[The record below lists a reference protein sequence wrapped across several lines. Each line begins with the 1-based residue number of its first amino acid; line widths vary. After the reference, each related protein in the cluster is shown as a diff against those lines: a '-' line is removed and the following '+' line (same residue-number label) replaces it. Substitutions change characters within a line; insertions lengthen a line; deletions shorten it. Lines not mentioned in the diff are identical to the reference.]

1 MNTPKNTLRPKI
13 IVMAIFV
20 ITFLMFGLNSC
31 ILKPKTGILKG
42 KVILVNDSGDSLLDP
57 MDFAG
62 ATVALYEPAVLDST
76 ITRINR
82 EYPGIGVIIS
92 QATDFDHRYQ
102 EPVAQSVSTADVF
115 FELKGI
121 KPGIYNLAVFKE
133 DWGITYRYGIQIG
146 KGQSVEIMDLEL
158 YPVRSFG
165 SAMVEPVIFRRDHSY
180 ILPQDVVFVGP
191 VTLEQGSRILVAPGQ
206 IVKFYGEVT
215 CPLSDDMDQAWKMMS
230 ADGIY
235 STEKRG
241 INAVG
246 NISSIQFFRDEIK
259 LNNGIFFQVDNSVL
273 ITSSDCELSNLML
286 RRGGSGLSVSDS
298 NMRVSNILASS
309 EIKDNYFW
317 GVKAQTS
324 FTVEM
329 EVKKSVFKNFET
341 GLSITGWG
349 NFFVNNNY
357 FHGNNLNACSFRNM
371 NGSVTH
377 NAFELNRSDIFQYI
391 LYDPPTQIEYNN
403 FFYCKSRSI
412 YPLRVAKINNNN
424 FYRTEGVFINIAVV
438 TLPNNSCVIADLDA
452 RNNYWAV
459 PNLSDYLVDA
469 NDNTGNP
476 DTDCPFYILYQ
487 PRRNSPVPNAGPQ

>member
-1 MNTPKNTLRPKI
+1 MSINKTIFRTMNTA
-13 IVMAIFV
+13 MAIFAM
-20 ITFLMFGLNSC
+20 TFLVFGMNSC
-31 ILKPKTGILKG
+31 IVKPKTGILKG
-42 KVILVNDSGDSLLDP
+42 KVSLLNDSGDSLLDP
-57 MDFAG
+57 VDFAG

-102 EPVAQSVSTADVF
+102 EPVAGGSSAADGS

-121 KPGIYNLAVFKE
+121 EPGTYNLAVFKE

-158 YPVRSFG
+158 YPAPSFG

-180 ILPQDVVFVGP
+180 VLPQDIVFVGP
-191 VTLEQGSRILVAPGQ
+191 VTFEQGSRILVAPGQ
-206 IVKFYGEVT
+206 IVKFYGEVS

-230 ADGIY
+230 SDGIY

-241 INAVG
+241 INALG
-246 NISSIQFFRDEIK
+246 NISSIQFFGDEIK
-259 LNNGIFFQVDNSVL
+259 LNNGIFFQIDNSVL
-273 ITSSDCELSNLML
+273 VTSSDCELSNLML

-309 EIKDNYFW
+309 KIKDNVFW
-317 GVKAQTS
+317 GVKTQAS
-324 FTVEM
+324 FAVEM
-329 EVKKSVFKNFET
+329 EVKKSVFKNFEM
-341 GLSITGWG
+341 GVSMTGWG
-349 NFFVNNNY
+349 NFSVNNNY
-357 FHGNNLNACSFRNM
+357 FHGNKRASQFRNM

-377 NAFELNRSDIFQYI
+377 NAYELNNVDVHQYI

-403 FFYCKSRSI
+403 FFLSKSRTI

-424 FYRTEGVFINIAVV
+424 FYRTEGVFINIAVE